1 MNSQKLIANEISPV
15 STEDRG
21 TTVLSLMSEF
31 RVSQLPVVE
40 NNKLLGLVSED
51 DIYNMNDENNK
62 IETILNTLSAHS
74 MTTENDVFEIIQKLD
89 KNNITL
95 LPLISEDKYIGCVTE
110 ASIVKALASIIAV
123 KEGGSLIILEM
134 KKEDY
139 QMSEISQIIES
150 NNAKIL
156 SSYISNTSN
165 SEKISVSLKLNI
177 DNLNAIKQTFERYN
191 YLVSAHYQPTDTSND
206 STLSDRYEGLMRYLN
221 P

>member
-31 RVSQLPVVE
+31 RVSHLPVVD
-40 NNKLLGLVSED
+40 NNTLLGLVSED

-95 LPLISEDKYIGCVTE
+95 LPLINDDKYIGCVTE
-110 ASIVKALASIIAV
+110 ASVVKALASIIAV

-139 QMSEISQIIES
+139 LMSEISQIIES

-191 YLVSAHYQPTDTSND
+191 YLVSAHYQPNDTSND

>member
-31 RVSQLPVVE
+31 RVSHLPVVD
-40 NNKLLGLVSED
+40 NNTLLGLVSED

-95 LPLISEDKYIGCVTE
+95 LPLISDDKYIGCVTE
-110 ASIVKALASIIAV
+110 ASVVKALASIIAV

-139 QMSEISQIIES
+139 LMSEISQIIES

-191 YLVSAHYQPTDTSND
+191 YLVSAHYQPNDTSND

>member
-31 RVSQLPVVE
+31 RVSHLPVVD
-40 NNKLLGLVSED
+40 NNTLLGLVSED

-95 LPLISEDKYIGCVTE
+95 LPLISDDKYIGCVTE
-110 ASIVKALASIIAV
+110 ASVVKALASIIAV

-191 YLVSAHYQPTDTSND
+191 YLVSAHYQPNDTSND

>member
-95 LPLISEDKYIGCVTE
+95 LPLISDDKYIGCVTE
-110 ASIVKALASIIAV
+110 ASVVKALASIIAV

>member
-15 STEDRG
+15 STKDRG
-21 TTVLSLMSEF
+21 KTVLSLMSEF
-31 RVSQLPVVE
+31 RVSQLPVVD
-40 NNKLLGLVSED
+40 NNTLLGLVSED

-62 IETILNTLSAHS
+62 IETILNTLSVHS

-95 LPLISEDKYIGCVTE
+95 LPLISENKYIGCVTE
-110 ASIVKALASIIAV
+110 ASVVKALASIIAV

-156 SSYISNTSN
+156 SSYITNTSN
-165 SEKISVSLKLNI
+165 NEKISVSLKLNI

-191 YLVSAHYQPTDTSND
+191 YLVSAHYQPSDTSND
-206 STLSDRYEGLMRYLN
+206 NTLSDRYEGLMRYLN

>member
-1 MNSQKLIANEISPV
+1 
-15 STEDRG
+15 
-21 TTVLSLMSEF
+21 
-31 RVSQLPVVE
+31 
-40 NNKLLGLVSED
+40 
-51 DIYNMNDENNK
+51 MNDETNK
-62 IETILNTLSAHS
+62 IETILNKLTSYS
-74 MTTENDVFEIIQKLD
+74 MNTENDVFEIIQKLD
-89 KNNITL
+89 KNTITL
-95 LPLISEDKYIGCVTE
+95 LPLISEDKYIGSVTE
-110 ASIVKALASIIAV
+110 ASVVKALATIIAV

-165 SEKISVSLKLNI
+165 NEKISVSLKLNI

-191 YLVSAHYQPTDTSND
+191 YLVSAHYQPNDSSND
-206 STLSDRYEGLMRYLN
+206 STLSDRYDGLMRYLN

>member
-15 STEDRG
+15 STKDRG
-21 TTVLSLMSEF
+21 KTVLSLMSEF
-31 RVSQLPVVE
+31 RVSQLPVVD
-40 NNKLLGLVSED
+40 NNTLLGLVSED

-62 IETILNTLSAHS
+62 IETILNTLSVHS

-110 ASIVKALASIIAV
+110 ASVVKALASIIAV

-156 SSYISNTSN
+156 SSYITNTSN
-165 SEKISVSLKLNI
+165 NEKISVSLKLNI

-191 YLVSAHYQPTDTSND
+191 YLVSAHYQPNDTSND

>member
-15 STEDRG
+15 STKDRG

-31 RVSQLPVVE
+31 RVSQLPVVD
-40 NNKLLGLVSED
+40 NNTLLGLVSED

-62 IETILNTLSAHS
+62 IETILNTLSTHS

-110 ASIVKALASIIAV
+110 ASVVKALASIIAV

-156 SSYISNTSN
+156 SSYITNTSDN
-165 SEKISVSLKLNI
+165 EKISVSLKLNI

>member
-15 STEDRG
+15 STKDRG

-31 RVSQLPVVE
+31 RVSQLPVVD
-40 NNKLLGLVSED
+40 NNTLLGLVSED

-62 IETILNTLSAHS
+62 IEAILNTLSTHS

-110 ASIVKALASIIAV
+110 ASVVKALASIIAV

-156 SSYISNTSN
+156 SSYITNTSDN
-165 SEKISVSLKLNI
+165 EKISVSLKLNI

>member
-31 RVSQLPVVE
+31 RVSHLPVVD
-40 NNKLLGLVSED
+40 NNTLLGLVSED
-51 DIYNMNDENNK
+51 DIYNMDDESNT
-62 IETILNTLSAHS
+62 IESILNKLSSHRMS
-74 MTTENDVFEIIQKLD
+74 TENDVFEIIQQLD
-89 KNNITL
+89 SNDITL
-95 LPLISEDKYIGCVTE
+95 LPLVSENKYIGSVTQ
-110 ASIVKALASIIAV
+110 ASVVKALATIIAV

-134 KKEDY
+134 KKADY

-156 SSYISNTSN
+156 SSYISNTKDN
-165 SEKISVSLKLNI
+165 EKISVSLKLNI

-191 YLVSAHYQPTDTSND
+191 YVVAAHYQPSDSKTDN
-206 STLSDRYEGLMRYLN
+206 TLSDRYEGLMRYLN

>member
-15 STEDRG
+15 STKDRG
-21 TTVLSLMSEF
+21 KTVLSLMSEF
-31 RVSQLPVVE
+31 RVSQLPVVD
-40 NNKLLGLVSED
+40 NNTLLGLVSED

-62 IETILNTLSAHS
+62 IETILNTLSVHS

-110 ASIVKALASIIAV
+110 ASVVKALASIIAV

-156 SSYISNTSN
+156 SSYITNTSN
-165 SEKISVSLKLNI
+165 NEKISVSLKLNI

-191 YLVSAHYQPTDTSND
+191 YLVSAHYQPSDTSND
-206 STLSDRYEGLMRYLN
+206 NTLSDRYEGLMRYLN

>member
-31 RVSQLPVVE
+31 RVSHLPVVD
-40 NNKLLGLVSED
+40 NNTLLGLVSED

-95 LPLISEDKYIGCVTE
+95 LPLISDDKYIGCVTE
-110 ASIVKALASIIAV
+110 VSVVKALASIIAV

>member
-21 TTVLSLMSEF
+21 STVLSLMSEF
-31 RVSQLPVVE
+31 RLSHLPVVD
-40 NNKLLGLVSED
+40 NHTLLGLVSED

-62 IETILNTLSAHS
+62 IETIINTLSAHQ
-74 MTTENDVFEIIQKLD
+74 MTTENDVFEIIQQLD
-89 KNNITL
+89 KNDITL
-95 LPLISEDKYIGCVTE
+95 LPLVSESKYIGSVTE
-110 ASIVKALASIIAV
+110 ASIVKALATIIAV
-123 KEGGSLIILEM
+123 KEGGSLIILEI

-156 SSYISNTSN
+156 SSYISNTHN
-165 SEKISVSLKLNI
+165 NEKISVSLKLNI
-177 DNLNAIKQTFERYN
+177 DNLDAIKQTFKRYN
-191 YLVSAHYQPTDTSND
+191 YVVSAHYQPTDSKTD
-206 STLSDRYEGLMRYLN
+206 STLSDRYDGLMRYLN

>member
-15 STEDRG
+15 STKDKG
-21 TTVLSLMSEF
+21 KTVLSLMSEF
-31 RVSQLPVVE
+31 RVSQLPVVD
-40 NNKLLGLVSED
+40 NNTLLGLVSED

-62 IETILNTLSAHS
+62 IETILNTMSVHY

-110 ASIVKALASIIAV
+110 ASVVKALASIIAV

-156 SSYISNTSN
+156 SSYITNTSN
-165 SEKISVSLKLNI
+165 NEKISVSLKLNI